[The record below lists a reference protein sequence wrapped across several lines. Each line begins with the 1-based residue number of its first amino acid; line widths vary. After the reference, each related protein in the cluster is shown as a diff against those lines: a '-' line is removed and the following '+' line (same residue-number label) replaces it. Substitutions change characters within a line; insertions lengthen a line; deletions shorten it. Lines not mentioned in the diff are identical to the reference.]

1 MGLALDM
8 QAYTSTSTGAGNFIA
23 ATAFTGG
30 ITNIRNFA
38 QTDYAK
44 IIAFSRKGA
53 TAGTARIRSS
63 LMHDD
68 VQAFRVRCP
77 AADPTD
83 HIPQWVPNTMYAQ
96 DSPLVDG
103 DGTNTEV
110 EAYTL
115 SVFYSNL
122 PGASARLHMLAD
134 VQPLIDQLIVQQVTI
149 TAVVPPNPATG
160 LLTSL
165 YNTLKANR
173 DYAVL
178 GFETD
183 VPLAGVGIQG
193 ADTGNLVA
201 GMGVP
206 ADIFKTRDCFVRYST
221 EYQLPLIPVINAAN
235 APATLVV
242 VYNDVAAA
250 ASNIGV
256 VLGLLRNNLSS

>member
-1 MGLALDM
+1 MGLGLDM

-23 ATAFTGG
+23 ATNFTGS
-30 ITNIRNFA
+30 IANVRNFA
-38 QTDYAK
+38 PTDYAK
-44 IIAFSRKGA
+44 LIAFSRKGA

-68 VQAFRVRCP
+68 VQAIRVRAI

-83 HIPQWVPNTMYAQ
+83 HIPQYINNLLYSQ

-110 EAYTL
+110 EAYTI

-122 PGASARLHMLAD
+122 PGVQARLHMVAD
-134 VQPLIDQLIVQQVTI
+134 VSPLIDLLVVQQVTI
-149 TAVVPPNPATG
+149 TAVVPPNPATIA
-160 LLTSL
+160 LTSL

-183 VPLAGVGIQG
+183 IPLAGVGIQG

-206 ADIFKTRDCFVRYST
+206 ADIFKTRDCFLRYSN
-221 EYQLPLIPVINAAN
+221 EYNLPLVPVINAAN
-235 APATLVV
+235 APSTNVV
-242 VYNDVAAA
+242 VYNDVGAAG
-250 ASNIGV
+250 SNVGV
-256 VLGLLRNNLSS
+256 VLGLLRQNLSS

>member
-1 MGLALDM
+1 MGLGLDL

-23 ATAFTGG
+23 ATLFTGS
-30 ITNIRNFA
+30 IANIRNFA
-38 QTDYAK
+38 GTDRALL
-44 IIAFSRKGA
+44 IGFSRKGA
-53 TAGTARIRSS
+53 TAGTMRMRSS

-68 VQAFRVRCP
+68 VQNLRYRAL

-83 HIPQWVPNTMYAQ
+83 HIPHWVPNLMYAQ

-110 EAYTL
+110 EAYTI
-115 SVFYSNL
+115 SVYYSNL
-122 PGASARLHMLAD
+122 PGVNARLHMPAD
-134 VQPLIDQLIVQQVTI
+134 VLPNIDQLIVQQVTI
-149 TAVVPPNPATG
+149 SAVAPPNSATA

-178 GFETD
+178 GIVSDTA
-183 VPLAGVGIQG
+183 LAGVGLQG

-201 GMGVP
+201 GFGIP
-206 ADIFKTRDCFVRYST
+206 ADTFKTRDIFLRKSQ
-221 EYQLPLIPVINAAN
+221 EYGLPLVPVINAAN
-235 APATLVV
+235 APATNLV

-250 ASNIGV
+250 NANVGV
-256 VLGLLRNNLSS
+256 VLGLLRQNLAT